1 MCDMSGTCW
10 DSDKS
15 NVMNFFQRLL
25 GMYRHDK
32 TFLLVEVLNGQ
43 GHTYHVVELLNQQD
57 DKSRGESLSSRI
69 KLHIM

>member
-1 MCDMSGTCW
+1 
-10 DSDKS
+10 
-15 NVMNFFQRLL
+15 
-25 GMYRHDK
+25 MYRHDK

-69 KLHIM
+69 KLDIM